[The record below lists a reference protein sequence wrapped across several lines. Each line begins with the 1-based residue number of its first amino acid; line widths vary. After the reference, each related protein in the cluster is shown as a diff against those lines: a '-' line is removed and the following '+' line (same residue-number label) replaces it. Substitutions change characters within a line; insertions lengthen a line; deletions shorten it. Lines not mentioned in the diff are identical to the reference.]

1 MCDLPSLL
9 RELASLVDQAL
20 LLPPQS
26 LQYHLRIVESISSFF
41 RSFVGL
47 LHRYLMLPVSGP
59 KVRGGALGEDLL
71 SLNIG
76 QDPWERPRQGLED
89 LSRSMTHSI
98 SDCTVVSALSER
110 IGMISFS
117 LALFTLQFGCRKPE
131 HSDMLNTARF
141 VVNYE
146 SQLWGIFPLDPES
159 LSLPK

>member
-1 MCDLPSLL
+1 
-9 RELASLVDQAL
+9 
-20 LLPPQS
+20 
-26 LQYHLRIVESISSFF
+26 
-41 RSFVGL
+41 
-47 LHRYLMLPVSGP
+47 MLPVNGP

-110 IGMISFS
+110 IGMVSFS

-131 HSDMLNTARF
+131 HSYMLNTARF